1 MFLKMFYRFAFSDQS
16 VESYEEL
23 KEVCQLLTLK
33 QANAILL
40 LESLRDKKKNADG
53 KTILEEFNVH
63 FLTGDH
69 FSQQFYACR

>member
-53 KTILEEFNVH
+53 KTILEEFNIH

-69 FSQQFYACR
+69 LSQQFYACR